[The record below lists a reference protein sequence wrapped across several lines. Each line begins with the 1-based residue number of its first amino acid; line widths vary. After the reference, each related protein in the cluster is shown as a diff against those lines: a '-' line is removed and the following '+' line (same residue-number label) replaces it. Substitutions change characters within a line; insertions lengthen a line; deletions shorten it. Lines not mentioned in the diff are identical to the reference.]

1 MSSAFVKEDEEQW
14 LHDIP
19 PTMGALVN
27 YLSREN
33 NGIRVN
39 ERSALPDPATGR
51 ILHKMSN
58 GLSYAIDSDSRW
70 YVVD

>member
-19 PTMGALVN
+19 PTMSALIN

-33 NGIRVN
+33 NGIRVS
-39 ERSALPDPATGR
+39 ERSSLPDPANGR
-51 ILHKMSN
+51 MVHKMSN
-58 GLSYAIDSDSRW
+58 GLLYAVDGDNRW
-70 YVVD
+70 YIVD